1 VFGGLTWS
9 IGENVME
16 KPANVEAAP
25 WSERTMAGKAPTI
38 RDVASRA
45 GVSVAT
51 ASNVVNGNRPVGEA
65 SRGRVVE
72 AIAALGYRLDRSAS
86 ALRGKSTRLV
96 GMVVPDITNVFF
108 ASLVEGVEA
117 LAERDGYDLLIV
129 SSSEDVGKERRR
141 VEALAARRIDGLIV
155 VPASDESMAALKRE
169 TDGARLPPAVLVDRG
184 AKAPGFDTVR
194 ADCDG
199 GGYAA
204 ARHLIGLGHRDIVI
218 LTHSKRLENIELRI
232 AGARRALAEG
242 GLRGRERVVY
252 GGNDLETLRGA
263 IELELRR
270 ADRPTAIF
278 ALTNVCALASIKA
291 ARGLNLEIPGDVS
304 IVGFDDF
311 DWMFALRPYLT
322 TVAQPVEDFAS
333 AAWRLLMRRL
343 KGAGADSVER
353 IELPCALKV
362 RESSGPVRPRLKA
375 VAESR

>member
-1 VFGGLTWS
+1 
-9 IGENVME
+9 
-16 KPANVEAAP
+16 
-25 WSERTMAGKAPTI
+25 MAGRAPTI

-51 ASNVVNGNRPVGEA
+51 ASNVVNGNRPVGDA
-65 SRGRVVE
+65 SRRSVVE
-72 AIAALGYRLDRSAS
+72 AIATLGYRLDRSAS

-108 ASLVEGVEA
+108 ASLVHGVEA

-129 SSSEDVGKERRR
+129 SSSEEAAKEHRRID
-141 VEALAARRIDGLIV
+141 ALVARRIDGLIV
-155 VPASDESMAALKRE
+155 VPAIDDSMTSLKC
-169 TDGARLPPAVLVDRG
+169 GAGGSRLPPIILVDRG
-184 AKAPGFDTVR
+184 AGAPEFDTVS
-194 ADCDG
+194 ADCEA

-204 ARHLIGLGHRDIVI
+204 TRHLVGLGHRDIAL
-218 LTHSKRLENIELRI
+218 LTHSKRLDNIESRI
-232 AGARRALAEG
+232 AGARRALAEA
-242 GLRGRERVVY
+242 GLEGRERVIY
-252 GGNDLETLRGA
+252 SGHDLESLRGA
-263 IELELRR
+263 IEIELHR

-291 ARGLNLEIPGDVS
+291 ARGLNLEIPGDMS

-343 KGAGADSVER
+343 SGVGAKSVER
-353 IELPCALKV
+353 VELPCTLKV
-362 RESSGPVRPRLKA
+362 RESTGPVRPRLKV
-375 VAESR
+375 VAEGR

>member
-1 VFGGLTWS
+1 
-9 IGENVME
+9 
-16 KPANVEAAP
+16 
-25 WSERTMAGKAPTI
+25 MAGRAPTI

-65 SRGRVVE
+65 SRQRVAE
-72 AIAALGYRLDRSAS
+72 AIAALGYRLNRSAS
-86 ALRGKSTRLV
+86 SLRGKSTRLV

-108 ASLVEGVEA
+108 ASLVHGVEA
-117 LAERDGYDLLIV
+117 LAESDGYDLLIV
-129 SSSEDVGKERRR
+129 STSEDTAKERRR
-141 VEALAARRIDGLIV
+141 VEALVARRIDGLIV
-155 VPASDESMAALKRE
+155 VPASDESMAALKGE
-169 TDGARLPPAVLVDRG
+169 TDGGRLPPAVLVDRG
-184 AKAPGFDTVR
+184 AEAPGFDTVR
-194 ADCDG
+194 ADCNA

-204 ARHLIGLGHRDIVI
+204 VRCLIGFGHRDIAV
-218 LTHSKRLENIELRI
+218 LTHSKRLENIEQRI

-242 GLRGRERVVY
+242 GLEGRERVIY
-252 GGNDLETLRGA
+252 GGHDLESLRGA
-263 IELELRR
+263 IELELHR

-291 ARGLNLEIPGDVS
+291 ARGLNLEIPGDLS

-343 KGAGADSVER
+343 SGAGANGFER
-353 IELPCALKV
+353 VELPCILKV
-362 RESSGPVRPRLKA
+362 RESTGPVRPRLKV
-375 VAESR
+375 VAEGN

>member
-1 VFGGLTWS
+1 
-9 IGENVME
+9 
-16 KPANVEAAP
+16 
-25 WSERTMAGKAPTI
+25 MAGRAPTI

-65 SRGRVVE
+65 SRRSVVA

-108 ASLVEGVEA
+108 ASLVHGVEA

-129 SSSEDVGKERRR
+129 SSSEDAGERAPPHRGAGRAPHRRLDHRARQRRLDGGGQGRRPRGPPAAGGAGRPRRR
-141 VEALAARRIDGLIV
+141 
-155 VPASDESMAALKRE
+155 
-169 TDGARLPPAVLVDRG
+169 
-184 AKAPGFDTVR
+184 APGFDTVH
-194 ADCDG
+194 ADCDA

-204 ARHLIGLGHRDIVI
+204 ARHLIGLGHRDIAI
-218 LTHSKRLENIELRI
+218 LTHSKRLENIEQRI
-232 AGARRALAEG
+232 AGARRALAEA
-242 GLRGRERVVY
+242 GLEGRERVIY
-252 GGNDLETLRGA
+252 GGHDLESLRGA
-263 IELELRR
+263 IELELHR

-311 DWMFALRPYLT
+311 DWMLALRPYLT

-333 AAWRLLMRRL
+333 AAWRLLMLRL
-343 KGAGADSVER
+343 SAGEKGVER
-353 IELPCALKV
+353 VELPCTLRV
-362 RESSGPVRPRLKA
+362 RESTGPARPRLKA
-375 VAESR
+375 VAEA